1 MERAINSKL
10 GDLISLL
17 GSDVNQL
24 DNLKKKEKRKLASH
38 PVT

>member
-10 GDLISLL
+10 GNLISLL

-24 DNLKKKEKRKLASH
+24 DNLKKKKNESLPH
-38 PVT
+38 IL